1 MSLLTDLGE
10 ALNIRSRTSFVRRV
24 GLAVLAT
31 TMVAAAAACGGTEP
45 ETGAGELTVDDTGKL
60 SETVKVTITIPNKST
75 STVPWLMEST
85 FGEFKKRNI
94 DLEVRVLKS
103 SDAMV
108 LLAKGEIDGIHTGLS
123 AGLLNA
129 ITGGAEIRAVM
140 PSGYEP
146 DDGQSGW
153 YVSTKA
159 LNGRT
164 FEPSMMKGQAFASGQ
179 GASGTVVL
187 GLAGLLETAGLTL
200 ADVNVKTLASPDIA
214 TALENGAIFG
224 GSVVPPFNAALEE
237 KKAAIRIAPNSPADH
252 PSGVILFG
260 PSLLTDK
267 PAVGKAVVSALLA
280 TFGHM
285 QHDYVNDPTTG
296 PLIAKALDQSWDTV
310 KAGGPGKILKL
321 KPEFPANYIVTYE
334 QVWRQVD
341 GTLNYSGSIDPAKVL
356 DTTILDWATARAS

>member
-1 MSLLTDLGE
+1 M
-10 ALNIRSRTSFVRRV
+10 ALV
-24 GLAVLAT
+24 T
-31 TMVAAAAACGGTEP
+31 TLVAATAACGSDEP
-45 ETGAGELTVDDTGKL
+45 QTGELTVDDTGKL
-60 SETVKVTITIPNKST
+60 SETAKVTVTIPNKST
-75 STVPWLMEST
+75 SIIPWLMEDA

-94 DLEVRVLKS
+94 DLEVKVLKS

-164 FEPSMMKGQAFASGQ
+164 FEPSMMKGQSFASGQ

-187 GLAGLLETAGLTL
+187 GLAGLLATAGMTL

-237 KKAAIRIAPNSPADH
+237 KKAAVRVAPNSPADH

-260 PSLLTDK
+260 PSLLTDR

-285 QHDYVNDPTTG
+285 QGDYVNDPTTG

-356 DTTILDWATARAS
+356 DTTFLDWATARVS